1 VLFLKT
7 ARSFSGMIFLIFFSA
22 FLLHPIFILWDAGL
36 NEYRE
41 KHGST
46 DETQDP
52 TDETQGPT
60 DEEAKKNGF
69 GIDAEQLSNLVKNK
83 DFEALDDHG
92 GIDNL
97 FDKLK
102 TSQEQ
107 GLQTCEERDL
117 EIRRDIFS
125 TNTYIEK
132 PPKGFWSFVW
142 DATHDLTLII
152 LAVCAVVSLAIGII
166 TEGWQEGQFSL
177 KY

>member
-1 VLFLKT
+1 
-7 ARSFSGMIFLIFFSA
+7 MIFLIFFSA

-46 DETQDP
+46 DETQGP
-52 TDETQGPT
+52 TDEKQGPT

-117 EIRRDIFS
+117 KIRRDIFS